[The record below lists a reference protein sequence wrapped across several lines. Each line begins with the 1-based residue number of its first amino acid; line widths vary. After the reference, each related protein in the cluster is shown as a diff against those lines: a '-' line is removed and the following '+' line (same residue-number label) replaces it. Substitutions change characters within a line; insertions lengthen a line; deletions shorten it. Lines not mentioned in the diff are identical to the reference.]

1 MSLRGYII
9 TRALLAIPMILIL
22 VTVVFI
28 IMRVMPGDPVRVM
41 LRPGAPQEYVDE
53 IRHSLGLDKPLFI
66 NLRGSSAVVTQSGA
80 TLRDGPSADEPEIP
94 LDSPLTEGDL
104 LQLTDRRTTE
114 EGEWL
119 RLYTADGADG
129 WAPIEWFSI
138 RINPLDSQYIDYV
151 SALARLDFG
160 ESITPVTGRPVITD
174 LKAKFPKTLE
184 LSIAGMTIAII
195 IGVAGGAFS
204 AHKRGSPADY
214 GIRLYGIIIYAI
226 PVFWLGLMLQLFFG
240 IYLGWL
246 PVQGMIGTGLTPE
259 PITGMLIVDTILRV
273 QPASLLS
280 ALKHLTLPSITLGL
294 YISGV
299 FIRLTR
305 ANMLQMLR
313 QDFVTAARARGIKE
327 RVVVYQY
334 ALKNAFIPILT
345 MMGLQFAVL
354 LSGAVLTETTFNW
367 EGMGRFLVRRIE
379 LRDYP
384 SIQSTIVF
392 FALLV
397 TAVSLIVDIVYARLD
412 PRIRY

>member
-1 MSLRGYII
+1 LSLRSYII
-9 TRALLAIPMILIL
+9 TRALLAFPMVLIL

-94 LDSPLTEGDL
+94 LDAPLTEGDV

-129 WAPIEWFSI
+129 WAPVEWFSI

-151 SALARLDFG
+151 FALARLDFG

-184 LSIAGMTIAII
+184 LSIAGMAIAIVVGI
-195 IGVAGGAFS
+195 SLGAFS

-214 GIRLYGIIIYAI
+214 GIRLYGIIIYAV

-259 PITGMLIVDTILRV
+259 PITGMLIVDSILRV

-354 LSGAVLTETTFNW
+354 LAGAVLTETTFNW

>member
-1 MSLRGYII
+1 LSLRSYII

-53 IRHSLGLDKPLFI
+53 IRHTLELDKPLFI
-66 NLRGSSAVVTQSGA
+66 NLRGSSAVVAQSGA
-80 TLRDGPSADEPEIP
+80 ILREGPSADEPEIA
-94 LDSPLTEGDL
+94 LDSPLTEGDV

-129 WAPIEWFSI
+129 WAPVEWFSI
-138 RINPLDSQYIDYV
+138 RINPFDSQYLDYIF
-151 SALARLDFG
+151 ALARFDFG

-184 LSIAGMTIAII
+184 LSIVSMTIAII
-195 IGVAGGAFS
+195 VGVAGGAFS
-204 AHKRGSPADY
+204 AHKRGSAADY
-214 GIRLYGIIIYAI
+214 GIRLYGIVIYAI

-259 PITGMLIVDTILRV
+259 PITGMLIVDSILRV
-273 QPASLLS
+273 QPASLIS
-280 ALKHLTLPSITLGL
+280 ALKHLTLPAITLGL

-327 RVVVYQY
+327 RVVVYQH

-354 LSGAVLTETTFNW
+354 LAGAVLTETTFNW

-397 TAVSLIVDIVYARLD
+397 TAVSLIVDIIYARLD

>member
-1 MSLRGYII
+1 LSLRGYII

-41 LRPGAPQEYVDE
+41 LRPGAPQEYVDQ
-53 IRHSLGLDKPLFI
+53 IRHTLGLDKPLFI
-66 NLRGSSAVVTQSGA
+66 NLRGSSAVVSQSGV
-80 TLRDGPSADEPEIP
+80 TLREGPSAEEAEIP
-94 LDSPLTEGDL
+94 LDSPLIEGEV
-104 LQLTDRRTTE
+104 LQLTDRVTTE

-119 RLYTADGADG
+119 RLYAPDGADG
-129 WAPIEWFSI
+129 WAPIEGFSI
-138 RINPLDSQYIDYV
+138 RINPIDSQYFDYIF
-151 SALARLDFG
+151 ALARFDFG

-184 LSIAGMTIAII
+184 LSIAGMAIAIVLGI
-195 IGVAGGAFS
+195 ALGAFS

-214 GIRLYGIIIYAI
+214 GIRLYGIVIYAV

-259 PITGMLIVDTILRV
+259 PITGMLIVDSILRV
-273 QPASLLS
+273 QPASLIS
-280 ALKHLTLPSITLGL
+280 ALRHLTLPSITLGL

-327 RVVVYQY
+327 RVVVYQH

-345 MMGLQFAVL
+345 MMGLQFAIL
-354 LSGAVLTETTFNW
+354 LAGAVLTETTFNW

>member
-1 MSLRGYII
+1 LSVKAYII
-9 TRALLAIPMILIL
+9 TRTLLAIPMILIL
-22 VTVVFI
+22 VTVVFV

-53 IRHSLGLDKPLFI
+53 IRHTLELDKPLFI
-66 NLRGSSAVVTQSGA
+66 NLRGSSAVVTESGA
-80 TLRDGPSADEPEIP
+80 TLREAPSYEAPEVP
-94 LDSPLTEGDL
+94 LTSPLAAGDL
-104 LQLTDRRTTE
+104 LQLTDRQTNE

-129 WAPIEWFSI
+129 WGPVEGFSI
-138 RINPLDSQYIDYV
+138 RINPFDSQYFNYLFGLI
-151 SALARLDFG
+151 RLDFG
-160 ESITPVTGRPVITD
+160 ESISPVRGRPVSTD
-174 LKAKFPKTLE
+174 LKDKFPKTLE
-184 LSIAGMTIAII
+184 LSIAGMIIAIVV
-195 IGVAGGAFS
+195 GVLGGAFS
-204 AHKRGSPADY
+204 AQKRGSAADY
-214 GIRLYGIIIYAI
+214 GIRLYGIVIYAI

-246 PVQGMIGTGLTPE
+246 PVQGMIDTGLMPE
-259 PITGMLIVDTILRV
+259 TVTGMLTVDSILRG
-273 QPASLLS
+273 QPASLIS
-280 ALKHLTLPSITLGL
+280 ALKHLTLPAITLGL

-299 FIRLTR
+299 FVRLTR

-313 QDFVTAARARGIKE
+313 EDFITAARARGIAE
-327 RVVVYQY
+327 RVVVYRH

-354 LSGAVLTETTFNW
+354 LAGAVLTETTFNW
-367 EGMGRFLVRRIE
+367 GGMGRFLVRRIE
-379 LRDYP
+379 MRDYP

-392 FALLV
+392 FAFLV

>member
-1 MSLRGYII
+1 LSLRAYII
-9 TRALLAIPMILIL
+9 TRVLLAIPMILIL
-22 VTVVFI
+22 VTVVFV

-53 IRHSLGLDKPLFI
+53 IRHRLELDKPLFI
-66 NLRGSSAVVTQSGA
+66 NLRGSSAVVTQPGA
-80 TLRDGPSADEPEIP
+80 ALREGPGYEEPEVP
-94 LDSPLTEGDL
+94 LDPPLAEGDV
-104 LQLTDRRTTE
+104 LQLSDRRANE

-119 RLYTADGADG
+119 RLYTADGAYG
-129 WAPIEWFSI
+129 WTPIEGFSI
-138 RINPLDSQYIDYV
+138 HIDPFDSQYFDFLFK
-151 SALARLDFG
+151 LARLDFG

-184 LSIAGMTIAII
+184 LSIAGMAIAIL
-195 IGVAGGAFS
+195 IGVFAGAFS

-226 PVFWLGLMLQLFFG
+226 PVFWLGLMLQLFFS

-246 PVQGMIGTGLTPE
+246 PVQGMIGTGLMPE
-259 PITGMLIVDTILRV
+259 MITGMVVDSILRA
-273 QPASLLS
+273 QPASLIS

-327 RVVVYQY
+327 RVVVYQH

-345 MMGLQFAVL
+345 MMGLQFAIL
-354 LSGAVLTETTFNW
+354 LAGAVLTETTFNW
-367 EGMGRFLVRRIE
+367 EGLGRFLVRRIE

-384 SIQSTIVF
+384 SIQSTIVL
-392 FALLV
+392 FAFLV
-397 TAVSLIVDIVYARLD
+397 TAVSLIVDIIYARLD

>member
-1 MSLRGYII
+1 MSLRSYII
-9 TRALLAIPMILIL
+9 TRALLAIPMVLIL

-41 LRPGAPQEYVDE
+41 LRPGASSEYVE
-53 IRHSLGLDKPLFI
+53 ELRHTLGLDKPLFI
-66 NLRGSSAVVTQSGA
+66 NLRGSSAVVTQPGI
-80 TLRDGPSADEPEIP
+80 TLREGPSQEEPEIP
-94 LDSPLTEGDL
+94 LDTPLAEGDV
-104 LQLTDRRTTE
+104 LQLTDRRTNE

-119 RLYTADGADG
+119 RVYTTGGADG
-129 WAPIEWFSI
+129 WAPITGFSI
-138 RINPLDSQYIDYV
+138 RINPLDSQYFDYIF
-151 SALARLDFG
+151 ALARFDFG

-184 LSIAGMTIAII
+184 LSIAGMAIAIVV
-195 IGVAGGAFS
+195 GVFAGAFS
-204 AHKRGSPADY
+204 AHKRGSLADY
-214 GIRLYGIIIYAI
+214 GIRLYGIVIYAI
-226 PVFWLGLMLQLFFG
+226 PVFWLGLMLQLIFG

-246 PVQGMIGTGLTPE
+246 PVQGMIGTGLMPKQL
-259 PITGMLIVDTILRV
+259 TGMLIVDSILRG
-273 QPASLLS
+273 QPASLIS
-280 ALKHLTLPSITLGL
+280 AIKHLTLPSVTLGL

-305 ANMLQMLR
+305 ANMLQVLR
-313 QDFVTAARARGIKE
+313 QDYITAARARGIKE
-327 RVVVYQY
+327 RVVVYQH

-354 LSGAVLTETTFNW
+354 LAGAVLTETTFNW

-392 FALLV
+392 FAMLV
-397 TAVSLIVDIVYARLD
+397 TAVSLIVDIIYARLD

>member
-1 MSLRGYII
+1 LSLRAYII

-22 VTVVFI
+22 VTIVFI

-41 LRPGAPQEYVDE
+41 LRPGAPAEYVEE
-53 IRHSLGLDKPLFI
+53 IRHQLDLDKPLFI
-66 NLRGSSAVVTQSGA
+66 NLRGSSAVVTQPGVI
-80 TLRDGPSADEPEIP
+80 LREGPSYEEPEIP
-94 LDSPLTEGDL
+94 LDPALTEGDQ
-104 LQLTDRRTTE
+104 LQLTDRVTNE
-114 EGEWL
+114 EGEWI
-119 RLYTADGADG
+119 RVYITEEADG

-138 RINPLDSQYIDYV
+138 RINPIDSQYFDYIF
-151 SALARLDFG
+151 ALARLDFG

-184 LSIAGMTIAII
+184 LSIAGMAIAIV
-195 IGVAGGAFS
+195 IGVFAGAFS

-226 PVFWLGLMLQLFFG
+226 PVFWLGLMLQLVFG

-246 PVQGMIGTGLTPE
+246 PVQGMIGTGLMPE
-259 PITGMLIVDTILRV
+259 PITGMLIVDSILRV
-273 QPASLLS
+273 EPASLIS
-280 ALKHLTLPSITLGL
+280 AIKHLILPSVTLGL

-305 ANMLQMLR
+305 ANMLQTLR
-313 QDFVTAARARGIKE
+313 QDFITAARARGINE
-327 RVVVYQY
+327 RVVVYQH

-345 MMGLQFAVL
+345 MMGLQFAIL
-354 LSGAVLTETTFNW
+354 LAGAVLTETTFNW

>member
-1 MSLRGYII
+1 MSLRAYII
-9 TRALLAIPMILIL
+9 TRVLLAIPMILIL

-41 LRPGAPQEYVDE
+41 LRPGASPEYVE
-53 IRHSLGLDKPLFI
+53 ELRHTLELDKPLFI
-66 NLRGSSAVVTQSGA
+66 NLRGSGAVVTEPE
-80 TLRDGPSADEPEIP
+80 TILREGPSPQEPEVP
-94 LDSPLTEGDL
+94 LSSPLEEGDL
-104 LQLTDRRTTE
+104 LQLTDRRTNE

-119 RLYTADGADG
+119 RLYTPQGEDG
-129 WAPIEWFSI
+129 WAPIEWFSV
-138 RINPLDSQYIDYV
+138 RVNPLDSQYFDYIF
-151 SALARLDFG
+151 ALARFDFG

-184 LSIAGMTIAII
+184 LSMAGMTIAILV
-195 IGVAGGAFS
+195 GVFAGAFS

-214 GIRLYGIIIYAI
+214 GIRLYGIVIYAI
-226 PVFWLGLMLQLFFG
+226 PVFWLGLMLQLLFG

-246 PVQGMIGTGLTPE
+246 PVQGMIRTGLTPE
-259 PITGMLIVDTILRV
+259 PITGMLTVDSILRAR
-273 QPASLLS
+273 PASLIS
-280 ALKHLTLPSITLGL
+280 AVKHLILPSVTLGL

-313 QDFVTAARARGIKE
+313 QDFITAARARGIRE
-327 RVVVYQY
+327 RVVVYQH
-334 ALKNAFIPILT
+334 ALKNAFIPVLT
-345 MMGLQFAVL
+345 MMGLQFAIL
-354 LSGAVLTETTFNW
+354 LAGAVLTETTFNW

-397 TAVSLIVDIVYARLD
+397 TAVSLIVDIIYARLD

>member
-1 MSLRGYII
+1 MSLRSYII
-9 TRALLAIPMILIL
+9 TRALLAFPMVLIL

-94 LDSPLTEGDL
+94 LDAPLTEGDV

-129 WAPIEWFSI
+129 WAPVEWFSI

-151 SALARLDFG
+151 FALARLDFG

-184 LSIAGMTIAII
+184 LSIAGMAIAIVVGI
-195 IGVAGGAFS
+195 SLGAFS

-214 GIRLYGIIIYAI
+214 GIRLYGIIIYAV

-259 PITGMLIVDTILRV
+259 PITGMLIVDSILRV

-354 LSGAVLTETTFNW
+354 LAGAVLTETTFNW

>member
-1 MSLRGYII
+1 LSLRGYII

-66 NLRGSSAVVTQSGA
+66 NLRGSSAVVTQSGV
-80 TLRDGPSADEPEIP
+80 TLRDGPSAEEPEIP
-94 LDSPLTEGDL
+94 LDSPLAEGDV

-259 PITGMLIVDTILRV
+259 PITGMLIVDSILRV

>member
-1 MSLRGYII
+1 LSLRAYII
-9 TRALLAIPMILIL
+9 TRVLLAVPMILIL

-41 LRPGAPQEYVDE
+41 LRPGAPEEYVEE

-66 NLRGSSAVVTQSGA
+66 NLRGSSAVVTQPGT
-80 TLRDGPSADEPEIP
+80 TLREGPSHEEPEVP
-94 LDSPLTEGDL
+94 LDSPLTQGDA
-104 LQLTDRRTTE
+104 LQLTDRITNE

-119 RLYTADGADG
+119 RLYTEEEADG
-129 WAPIEWFSI
+129 WAPIGLFSI
-138 RINPLDSQYIDYV
+138 RINPLDSQYFDYIF
-151 SALARLDFG
+151 ALARLDFG

-184 LSIAGMTIAII
+184 LSIAGMAIAIV
-195 IGVAGGAFS
+195 IGVFAGAFS

-214 GIRLYGIIIYAI
+214 GIRLYGIVIYAV
-226 PVFWLGLMLQLFFG
+226 PVFWLGLMLQLLFG

-246 PVQGMIGTGLTPE
+246 PVQGMIGTGLMPE
-259 PITGMLIVDTILRV
+259 PITGMLIVDSILRA
-273 QPASLLS
+273 QPASLIS
-280 ALKHLTLPSITLGL
+280 AIRHLTLPSVTLGL

-305 ANMLQMLR
+305 ANMLQTLR
-313 QDFVTAARARGIKE
+313 QDFITAARARGIKE
-327 RVVVYQY
+327 RVVVYQH

-345 MMGLQFAVL
+345 MMGLQFAIL
-354 LSGAVLTETTFNW
+354 LAGAVLTETTFNW

-392 FALLV
+392 FAGLV
-397 TAVSLIVDIVYARLD
+397 TVVSLIVDIIYARLD